1 MVIHLFTLYIELS
14 DFLIDIY
21 LTSHIF
27 FSDKEK
33 YLTIINIKWDIIK
46 EYNIKG
52 IKYIKS

>member
-1 MVIHLFTLYIELS
+1 MHLFTLYIELS

-33 YLTIINIKWDIIK
+33 YLIIINIKWDTIK

-52 IKYIKS
+52 IKYVKL